1 MSISLL
7 PIIVAVIGL
16 VLYLMSPNAKG
27 AEVGRL
33 LFFAGAL
40 AALLTGAHSI
50 TLK

>member
-1 MSISLL
+1 MSVSLL
-7 PIIVAVIGL
+7 PIIVAIIG
-16 VLYLMSPNAKG
+16 VLLYAFSPNTKA

-50 TLK
+50 TIK